1 MGGVNEFQTMADAL
15 SAAGAGSSALHIQIN
30 STSLSVLTD
39 HFTLLKRT
47 ITHHDWTRAEEMYD
61 DLVSAIKGSSPTRK
75 NVTVLHTSSD
85 FCRHLGGGRI
95 TCCKSGKDRT
105 GMSVT
110 LENCRLIGEDLGDR
124 FDTEYFNEFVSATR
138 GRGVRIRNCEKNIG
152 KRKYCFNRLQNSMLP
167 RAYQCPAGS
176 GGGHLS

>member
-30 STSLSVLTD
+30 SSSLSVLTD

-47 ITHHDWTRAEEMYD
+47 IPDRNWTHAEELYD
-61 DLVSAIKGSSPTRK
+61 DLLCAIKGSSPTRK

-85 FCRHLGGGRI
+85 FCRNLGGGRI

-105 GMSVT
+105 GMSIT
-110 LENCRLIGEDLGDR
+110 LENSRLINEDFGGR
-124 FDTEYFNEFVSATR
+124 FDAEGLNEFVRATR
-138 GRGVRIRNCEKNIG
+138 CHGVRIRNCEKNIG